1 MEKKKRK
8 EEEGSKQNGDAKKK
22 TRRYGGTGVWD
33 CRSQCCGA
41 AFLCRLRSGS
51 SQYRIRLWFRPSK
64 VGSRHKRAAPALDMK
79 NGLLQ

>member
-41 AFLCRLRSGS
+41 GVAIFRAVPLTIFLVRRSQEPEGG
-51 SQYRIRLWFRPSK
+51 PMH
-64 VGSRHKRAAPALDMK
+64 V
-79 NGLLQ
+79 LLADSPLLLVRKS